1 MTTRSVRKKSKTYA
15 RQRRTKSKTW
25 LYVNI
30 AIAILLIGGGIAVL
44 FWMGEQRT
52 EKPAP
57 APSAQI
63 GATAANFQLPSLSG
77 ESVALSDYRG
87 QVILVNAWAT
97 WCPPC
102 KAEMPAIHEFY
113 QTHQND
119 GFVVLAINS
128 QEDAA
133 TVQRFITAQGFTFPV
148 LLDIQAS
155 VLDQYQVRGL
165 PTSFIIDRDG
175 ILRYIHTG
183 AITRQQLED
192 VIGPLL

>member
-1 MTTRSVRKKSKTYA
+1 MSTKSVRKESITYA
-15 RQRRTKSKTW
+15 RQRRAKSKIW

-30 AIAILLIGGGIAVL
+30 AIAVMLIVGGIVVL
-44 FWMGEQRT
+44 FWMGEQGT
-52 EKPAP
+52 EKPTP
-57 APSAQI
+57 IQSAQI

-77 ESVALSDYRG
+77 EPVALSDYQG
-87 QVILVNAWAT
+87 QVILVNTWAT

-102 KAEMPAIHEFY
+102 KAEMPGINEFY

-148 LLDIQAS
+148 LLDTRAS
-155 VLDQYQVRGL
+155 VLDQYKVRGL
-165 PTSFIIDRDG
+165 PTSFVIDRDG
-175 ILRYIHTG
+175 IIRYIHTG